1 MIAGIVLGS
10 LALLSILALWQRVWF
25 RVIWGSAG
33 KIVDVSYLV
42 IHFRL
47 PQGAGRKNKKEKR
60 RKNKKKRERPKMDA
74 LGWVELAPEL
84 LQATSRGSKFLLY
97 HSELRHLR
105 LEGDIGLEDVANTGT
120 LWGTVQ
126 AVYWILQPWRAN
138 FELAVT
144 PAFDAESTSLTLGA
158 EGTVRLAILF
168 AATAIILWNLPKQKL
183 WQLLRE
189 QRYRQNNVSYK
200 ARLKEVKR
208 V

>member
-1 MIAGIVLGS
+1 MITSVVLGS
-10 LALLSILALWQRVWF
+10 LALLSILALWQRVWIK
-25 RVIWGSAG
+25 VIWGSAG
-33 KIVDVSYLV
+33 KLVDVSYLV
-42 IHFRL
+42 IHFRM
-47 PQGAGRKNKKEKR
+47 PKESGRKKK
-60 RKNKKKRERPKMDA
+60 KKKREKQKKREGLRMDA

-84 LQATSRGSKFLLY
+84 FQAMSKGSKFLLG

-105 LEGDIGLEDVANTGT
+105 LEGDVGLEDVANTGT

-144 PAFDAESTSLTLGA
+144 PTFDVESTSLTFGA
-158 EGTVRLAILF
+158 EGTVRLATLF
-168 AATAIILWNLPKQKL
+168 ATTAIILWNLPKQKL
-183 WQLLRE
+183 WRLLQE
-189 QRYRQNNVSYK
+189 QRHRQKNASRK

>member
-10 LALLSILALWQRVWF
+10 LALLSILALWQRVWIK
-25 RVIWGSAG
+25 VIWGSAG
-33 KIVDVSYLV
+33 KLVDVSYLV
-42 IHFRL
+42 IHFRM
-47 PQGAGRKNKKEKR
+47 PKEPGRKKKKAKR
-60 RKNKKKRERPKMDA
+60 KKKKKRERPRMDA

-84 LQATSRGSKFLLY
+84 LQAMSSGSKFLLR

-105 LEGDIGLEDVANTGT
+105 LEGDLALEDVADTGT

-144 PAFDAESTSLTLGA
+144 PAFDAESTNLTLGA
-158 EGTVRLAILF
+158 EGTVRLVTLF

-183 WQLLRE
+183 WRLLRE
-189 QRYRQNNVSYK
+189 QRYRQK
-200 ARLKEVKR
+200 MPRFTR
-208 V
+208 G